1 MTNDFI
7 KDFWENQAKKH
18 GVSPEASW
26 GDNFAIDLEVS
37 NIGSCISD
45 GDSVLDVG
53 CANGFALLRHHKY
66 RQLSESVGVD
76 FASNMIE
83 MAKVALSKQPDI
95 TNLQFEEGDVRKLNF
110 DDNKFDV
117 VYTTRVL
124 INLPNWDEQKQGI
137 MECIRVAKPGGK
149 IVLSEAFWEPLVK
162 LNALRTLFGLT
173 SLVEHDFNR
182 YLKKSKLNDFFFSNN
197 IQFDIKDFS
206 SVYYFGSRFIRD
218 IVTEVDKYPGYS
230 SPINEIFYNLEKDFS
245 GGDVGIQQAYIIT
258 KK

>member
-1 MTNDFI
+1 MKNDFI

-18 GVSPEASW
+18 GESPEASW

-37 NIGSCISD
+37 NIGSYINE

-53 CANGFALLRHHKY
+53 CANGFALLRHQKAK
-66 RQLSESVGVD
+66 RLVLSVGID
-76 FASNMIE
+76 FASNMID
-83 MAKVALSKQPDI
+83 MAKVALSKQSDL
-95 TNLQFEEGDVRKLNF
+95 TNLHFEEGDVRKLNF
-110 DDNKFDV
+110 EDNKFDV

-137 MECIRVAKPGGK
+137 MECIRVARPGGR

-182 YLKKSKLNDFFFSNN
+182 YLKKP
-197 IQFDIKDFS
+197 S
-206 SVYYFGSRFIRD
+206 SM
-218 IVTEVDKYPGYS
+218 
-230 SPINEIFYNLEKDFS
+230 IFYP
-245 GGDVGIQQAYIIT
+245 QIIFNS
-258 KK
+258 K